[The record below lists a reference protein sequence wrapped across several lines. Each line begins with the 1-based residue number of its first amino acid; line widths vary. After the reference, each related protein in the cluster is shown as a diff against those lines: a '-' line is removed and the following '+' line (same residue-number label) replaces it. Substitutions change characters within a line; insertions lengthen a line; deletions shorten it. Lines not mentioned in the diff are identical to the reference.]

1 MVLDRQ
7 RGSILVISLLL
18 LLVLSLLGT
27 LATTN
32 SRIESQIST
41 NDKTYKDA
49 FVAAEYALVM
59 GEMRVE
65 REFRTDVAL
74 EMQAADS
81 PADGLYGRGERPA
94 WANLHWDALSPG
106 TQGGAEALAIARIPE
121 GMASIHNATNQ
132 ERMLPR
138 YTLEPMA
145 PLRYNLRIGTG
156 VPTNVSRFAVTA
168 RGIGA
173 TDNALGRGK
182 PTQVILQTTYAM
194 EP

>member
-1 MVLDRQ
+1 MLLTRQHGSVL
-7 RGSILVISLLL
+7 LISLLL
-18 LLVLSLLGT
+18 LLILSLLGT

-49 FVAAEYALVM
+49 FVAAEYALVL

-74 EMQAADS
+74 EMHAEDN
-81 PADGLYGRGERPA
+81 PADGLYGRGERPG

-106 TQGGAEALAIARIPE
+106 TQGGAEAIPIARIPD
-121 GMASIHNATNQ
+121 GMTHITNATNQ

-156 VPTNVSRFAVTA
+156 VPTYVSRFAVTA
-168 RGIGA
+168 RGLGA
-173 TDNALGRGK
+173 TDSALGRGK